1 MSSALGGS
9 FYRLWSA
16 SLASNLADGLL
27 AAAAP
32 LLALRL
38 TDDPFAVS
46 AISAASFLPWLLFAI
61 ASGGIVDRHDR
72 RRVMGTANT
81 VRFLVAASVGMLV
94 ATHHL
99 PLWALVVT
107 VFVAGAM
114 ETAFDGGAQ
123 ALVPAVAP
131 REHRDA
137 ANGRFQAGEMVMQGF
152 VAMPIGAA
160 LFALSEPLPFAL
172 SALTFA
178 GSAALAL
185 TLPAAAA
192 RARAADRPTTP
203 PATADTAPTPVP
215 RQGFVH
221 ELVEGARFLWRHS
234 TLRPLWI
241 FSTLTAATLAFG
253 QGALIVYVVNGL
265 GIPQGFVGAFT
276 ALAAVG
282 GLTGATIVGPL
293 RRRFGRATS
302 MVGTTLLTGPALA
315 LLGLAPAN
323 LAGQVVGCVAF
334 ALCAMFVMIWN
345 TNAMTVRQSLI
356 PGELLGRVNGTWR
369 TVGWGLTP
377 VATLLGGLVARSG
390 LRLPL
395 VIGGALALG
404 VALVMGP
411 RVHRALTAAESTM
424 SGDADTKDTG
434 TDDLPADPVGPAAEA
449 VAVSTLDT

>member
-46 AISAASFLPWLLFAI
+46 AITAASFLPWLLFAI
-61 ASGGIVDRHDR
+61 ASGGLVDRHDR

-99 PLWALVVT
+99 PLWTLVVA
-107 VFVAGAM
+107 VFVLGTM

-131 REHRDA
+131 HEHRDA
-137 ANGRFQAGEMVMQGF
+137 ANSRFQAGEMVLQGF

-192 RARAADRPTTP
+192 RARAADGPTTP
-203 PATADTAPTPVP
+203 PATTGTAPTPVP
-215 RQGFVH
+215 RQGFGH
-221 ELVEGARFLWRHS
+221 ELAEGARFLWHHA

-241 FSTLTAATLAFG
+241 FSTLTAAALTFG

-282 GLTGATIVGPL
+282 GVVGATIVGPV

-302 MVGTTLLTGPALA
+302 MVATTLLTGPFLA
-315 LLGLAPAN
+315 ILGLVPAN
-323 LAGQVVGCVAF
+323 LAGRIAGCVAF
-334 ALCAMFVMIWN
+334 AVCAMLVMIWN
-345 TNAMTVRQSLI
+345 TNAMTVRQALI
-356 PGELLGRVNGTWR
+356 PAELLGRVNGTWR

-395 VIGGALALG
+395 LGGGAFALA

-411 RVHRALTAAESTM
+411 RVHRALTAAE
-424 SGDADTKDTG
+424 DTVAG
-434 TDDLPADPVGPAAEA
+434 EAPAEHAEPSAEA
-449 VAVSTLDT
+449 VTVSTLDA

>member
-72 RRVMGTANT
+72 RRVMGAANT

-114 ETAFDGGAQ
+114 ETAYDGGAQ
-123 ALVPAVAP
+123 ALVPAVTP

-178 GSAALAL
+178 GSALLAL

-192 RARAADRPTTP
+192 RARTADRGPTTSP
-203 PATADTAPTPVP
+203 TTAAGAPTPVP

-221 ELVEGARFLWRHS
+221 ELVEGARFLWQHA

-241 FSTLTAATLAFG
+241 FSTLTAIALAFG
-253 QGALIVYVVNGL
+253 QGALIVFVVNGL
-265 GIPQGFVGAFT
+265 GIPQGAVGAFT
-276 ALAAVG
+276 ALAAAG
-282 GLTGATIVGPL
+282 GLAGATIVGPL
-293 RRRFGRATS
+293 RGRFGRATS
-302 MVGTTLLTGPALA
+302 MVGTALFTGPALA
-315 LLGLAPAN
+315 LLGLAPTN
-323 LAGQVVGCVAF
+323 LAGQVLGCLAF
-334 ALCAMFVMIWN
+334 ALCAMFVMVWN

-395 VIGGALALG
+395 VVGGAAAL
-404 VALVMGP
+404 VVVLVMGP
-411 RVHRALTAAESTM
+411 SVHRAIVAAEGVAS
-424 SGDADTKDTG
+424 
-434 TDDLPADPVGPAAEA
+434 DDDPAASAAAATEPA
-449 VAVSTLDT
+449 TVSTLDA

>member
-1 MSSALGGS
+1 MSSALGGP
-9 FYRLWSA
+9 FHRLWSA

-46 AISAASFLPWLLFAI
+46 AITAASFLPWLLFAI
-61 ASGGIVDRHDR
+61 ASGGLVDRHDR

-99 PLWALVVT
+99 PLWALVAA
-107 VFVAGAM
+107 VFALGSM

-131 REHRDA
+131 PSHRDA
-137 ANGRFQAGEMVMQGF
+137 ANSRFQAGEMVMQGF
-152 VAMPIGAA
+152 VAVPIGAA

-185 TLPAAAA
+185 TLPSAAA
-192 RARAADRPTTP
+192 RARAADRPTTAP
-203 PATADTAPTPVP
+203 TSAPDAPTPVP

-221 ELVEGARFLWRHS
+221 ELVEGARFLWHHA

-241 FSTLTAATLAFG
+241 FSTLSATALTFG
-253 QGALIVYVVNGL
+253 QGALIVYVVDGL
-265 GIPQGFVGAFT
+265 GIPQGAVGAFT

-282 GLTGATIVGPL
+282 GLVGAAIVGPV

-302 MVGTTLLTGPALA
+302 MVGSELFTGPALI
-315 LLGLAPAN
+315 LLGLVPAG
-323 LAGQVVGCVAF
+323 LGGRVVGCVAF
-334 ALCAMFVMIWN
+334 ALAAMFVMIWN

-356 PGELLGRVNGTWR
+356 PAELLGRVNGTWR

-377 VATLLGGLVARSG
+377 VATLLGGLVARAG

-395 VIGGALALG
+395 LIGGALS
-404 VALVMGP
+404 VAVVLVMGA
-411 RVHRALTAAESTM
+411 RVHRALTAAESTV
-424 SGDADTKDTG
+424 SGDAGSEG
-434 TDDLPADPVGPAAEA
+434 TPAEPVGPAAEA
-449 VAVSTLDT
+449 VAVSTLDA

>member
-46 AISAASFLPWLLFAI
+46 AITAAAFLPWLLFAI
-61 ASGGIVDRHDR
+61 ASGGLVDRHDR

-99 PLWALVVT
+99 PLWTLVVA
-107 VFVAGAM
+107 VFVLGSM

-123 ALVPAVAP
+123 ALVPAVTP
-131 REHRDA
+131 RTHLDA
-137 ANGRFQAGEMVMQGF
+137 ANSRFQAGEMVMQGF

-160 LFALSEPLPFAL
+160 LFALSQPLPFAL

-178 GSAALAL
+178 GSAVLAL

-192 RARAADRPTTP
+192 RARSADGPTTSPASP
-203 PATADTAPTPVP
+203 PTAPTPVP
-215 RQGFVH
+215 RQRFVH
-221 ELVEGARFLWRHS
+221 ELVEGARFLWHHA

-241 FSTLTAATLAFG
+241 FSTLTATALTFG
-253 QGALIVYVVNGL
+253 QGALIVYVVDGL
-265 GIPQGFVGAFT
+265 GIPQGLVGAFT

-282 GLTGATIVGPL
+282 GLVGATIVGPV

-302 MVGTTLLTGPALA
+302 MVGTTLLTGPFLVI
-315 LLGLAPAN
+315 LGLVPAN
-323 LAGQVVGCVAF
+323 LPGRIAGCVAY
-334 ALCAMFVMIWN
+334 ALCAMLVMIWN

-356 PGELLGRVNGTWR
+356 PADLLGRVNGTWR

-395 VIGGALALG
+395 LVGGAFALA

-411 RVHRALTAAESTM
+411 RVHRALTASERDVA
-424 SGDADTKDTG
+424 GDAPVE
-434 TDDLPADPVGPAAEA
+434 PAGPAAEA
-449 VAVSTLDT
+449 VAVSTLDA

>member
-1 MSSALGGS
+1 MSSALGRP
-9 FYRLWSA
+9 FYRLWGA
-16 SLASNLADGLL
+16 SLASNLADGLM

-46 AISAASFLPWLLFAI
+46 AITAASFLPWLLFAI
-61 ASGGIVDRHDR
+61 ASGGLVDRHDR

-99 PLWALVVT
+99 PLWTLVVA
-107 VFVAGAM
+107 VFVLGSM

-123 ALVPAVAP
+123 ALVPAVTP
-131 REHRDA
+131 RTHLDA
-137 ANGRFQAGEMVMQGF
+137 ANSRFQAGEMVMQGF

-178 GSAALAL
+178 GSAVLAL

-192 RARAADRPTTP
+192 RARSADTPTTS
-203 PATADTAPTPVP
+203 PASPGTAPTPVP
-215 RQGFVH
+215 RRGFVH
-221 ELVEGARFLWRHS
+221 ELVEGARFLWHHA

-241 FSTLTAATLAFG
+241 FSTLTATALTFG

-282 GLTGATIVGPL
+282 GLVGATIVGPV

-302 MVGTTLLTGPALA
+302 MVGTTLLTGPFLA
-315 LLGLAPAN
+315 ILGLMPAN
-323 LAGQVVGCVAF
+323 LAGRIAGCVAY
-334 ALCAMFVMIWN
+334 ALCAMLVMIWN

-356 PGELLGRVNGTWR
+356 PAELLGRVNGTWR

-395 VIGGALALG
+395 LIGGAFALS

-411 RVHRALTAAESTM
+411 RVHRALTAVE
-424 SGDADTKDTG
+424 DATSQDDTRADDAG
-434 TDDLPADPVGPAAEA
+434 TPTPDVA
-449 VAVSTLDT
+449 AVSTLEA

>member
-9 FYRLWSA
+9 FHRLWSA

-38 TDDPFAVS
+38 TDDPLAVS
-46 AISAASFLPWLLFAI
+46 AITAANFLPWLLFAI

-72 RRVMGTANT
+72 RRVMSAANT
-81 VRFLVAASVGMLV
+81 VRFLVAASIGTLV

-99 PLWALVVT
+99 PLWTLVAA
-107 VFVAGAM
+107 VFVLGSM

-123 ALVPAVAP
+123 ALVPAVTP
-131 REHRDA
+131 REQRDA

-178 GSAALAL
+178 GSALLAL

-192 RARAADRPTTP
+192 RARTTDSGPTTS
-203 PATADTAPTPVP
+203 PASPAAAPTPVP

-221 ELVEGARFLWRHS
+221 ELVEGARFLWQHA

-241 FSTLTAATLAFG
+241 FSTLTATALTFG

-265 GIPQGFVGAFT
+265 GIPQGAVGAFT

-282 GLTGATIVGPL
+282 GLAGATIVGPV

-302 MVGTTLLTGPALA
+302 MVGTTLLTGPFLVV
-315 LLGLAPAN
+315 LGLVPAN
-323 LAGQVVGCVAF
+323 LTGRIVGCVAF
-334 ALCAMFVMIWN
+334 AVCAMLVMIWN

-356 PGELLGRVNGTWR
+356 PAELLGRVNGTWR

-395 VIGGALALG
+395 LIGGALALV
-404 VALVMGP
+404 VAVVMGP
-411 RVHRALTAAESTM
+411 RVHRALTRAEDAVA
-424 SGDADTKDTG
+424 GDG
-434 TDDLPADPVGPAAEA
+434 PAEPVGPAAEA
-449 VAVSTLDT
+449 ATVSTLDV

>member
-46 AISAASFLPWLLFAI
+46 ATTAAAFLPWLLFAI
-61 ASGGIVDRHDR
+61 ASGGLVDRHDR

-81 VRFLVAASVGMLV
+81 VRFLVAASLGMLV

-99 PLWALVVT
+99 PLWTLVVA
-107 VFVAGAM
+107 VFVLGSM

-123 ALVPAVAP
+123 ALVPAVTP
-131 REHRDA
+131 RTHLDA
-137 ANGRFQAGEMVMQGF
+137 ANSRFQAGEMVMQGF

-160 LFALSEPLPFAL
+160 LFALSQPLPFAL

-178 GSAALAL
+178 GSAVLAL

-192 RARAADRPTTP
+192 RARSADGPTTSPASP
-203 PATADTAPTPVP
+203 PTAPTPVP
-215 RQGFVH
+215 RQRFVH
-221 ELVEGARFLWRHS
+221 ELVEGARFLWHHA

-241 FSTLTAATLAFG
+241 FSTLTATALTFG
-253 QGALIVYVVNGL
+253 QGALIVYVVDGL
-265 GIPQGFVGAFT
+265 GIPQGLVGAFT

-282 GLTGATIVGPL
+282 GLVGATIVGPV

-302 MVGTTLLTGPALA
+302 MVGTTLLTGPFLVI
-315 LLGLAPAN
+315 LGLAPAN
-323 LAGQVVGCVAF
+323 LAGRIAGCVAY
-334 ALCAMFVMIWN
+334 ALCAMLVMIWN

-356 PGELLGRVNGTWR
+356 PADLLGRVNGTWR

-395 VIGGALALG
+395 LVGGAFALA

-411 RVHRALTAAESTM
+411 RVHRALTASERDVA
-424 SGDADTKDTG
+424 GDA
-434 TDDLPADPVGPAAEA
+434 PAEPAASSAEA
-449 VAVSTLDT
+449 LTVSTLDA

>member
-46 AISAASFLPWLLFAI
+46 AITAASFLPWLLFAI
-61 ASGGIVDRHDR
+61 ASGGLVDRHDR

-99 PLWALVVT
+99 PLWALVAA
-107 VFVAGAM
+107 VFVLGSM

-123 ALVPAVAP
+123 ALVPAVTP
-131 REHRDA
+131 REQRDA

-178 GSAALAL
+178 GSALLAL

-192 RARAADRPTTP
+192 RARTADSGPTTS
-203 PATADTAPTPVP
+203 PASPAAAPTPVP

-221 ELVEGARFLWRHS
+221 ELVEGARFLWQHA

-241 FSTLTAATLAFG
+241 FSTLTATALTFG

-265 GIPQGFVGAFT
+265 GIPQGAVGAFT

-302 MVGTTLLTGPALA
+302 MVGTTLLTGPFLVV
-315 LLGLAPAN
+315 LGLVPAN
-323 LAGQVVGCVAF
+323 LTGRIVGCVAF
-334 ALCAMFVMIWN
+334 AVCAMLVMIWN

-356 PGELLGRVNGTWR
+356 PAELLGRVNGTWR

-395 VIGGALALG
+395 LIGGALALV
-404 VALVMGP
+404 VAVVMGP
-411 RVHRALTAAESTM
+411 RVHRALTRAEDAVA
-424 SGDADTKDTG
+424 GDG
-434 TDDLPADPVGPAAEA
+434 PAEPVGPAAEA
-449 VAVSTLDT
+449 ATVSTLDV

>member
-46 AISAASFLPWLLFAI
+46 AITAAAFLPWLLFAI
-61 ASGGIVDRHDR
+61 ASGGLVDRHDR

-99 PLWALVVT
+99 PLWTLVVA
-107 VFVAGAM
+107 VFVLGSM

-123 ALVPAVAP
+123 ALVPAVTP
-131 REHRDA
+131 RTHLDA
-137 ANGRFQAGEMVMQGF
+137 ANSRFQAGEMVMQGF

-160 LFALSEPLPFAL
+160 LFALSQPLPFAL

-178 GSAALAL
+178 GSAVLAL

-192 RARAADRPTTP
+192 RARSADGPTTSPASP
-203 PATADTAPTPVP
+203 PTAPTPVP
-215 RQGFVH
+215 RQRFVH
-221 ELVEGARFLWRHS
+221 ELVEGARFLWRHA

-241 FSTLTAATLAFG
+241 FSTLTATALTFG
-253 QGALIVYVVNGL
+253 QGALIVYVVDGL
-265 GIPQGFVGAFT
+265 GIPQGLVGAFT

-282 GLTGATIVGPL
+282 GLVGATIVGPV

-302 MVGTTLLTGPALA
+302 MVGTTLLTGPFLVI
-315 LLGLAPAN
+315 LGLVPAN
-323 LAGQVVGCVAF
+323 LAGRIAGCVAY
-334 ALCAMFVMIWN
+334 ALCAMLVMIWN

-356 PGELLGRVNGTWR
+356 PADLLGRVNGTWR

-395 VIGGALALG
+395 LVGGAFALA

-411 RVHRALTAAESTM
+411 RVHRALTASERDVA
-424 SGDADTKDTG
+424 GDA
-434 TDDLPADPVGPAAEA
+434 PAEPAASSAEA
-449 VAVSTLDT
+449 LTVSTLDA

>member
-46 AISAASFLPWLLFAI
+46 AIVAASFLPWLLFAI
-61 ASGGIVDRHDR
+61 ASGGLVDRHDR

-81 VRFLVAASVGMLV
+81 VRFLVATSLGMLV

-99 PLWALVVT
+99 PLWTLVVA
-107 VFVAGAM
+107 VFVLGSM

-123 ALVPAVAP
+123 ALVPAVTP
-131 REHRDA
+131 REQLDP
-137 ANGRFQAGEMVMQGF
+137 ANSRFQAGEMVMQGF

-192 RARAADRPTTP
+192 RARSADRPTASPTP
-203 PATADTAPTPVP
+203 ASGSPTPVP

-221 ELVEGARFLWRHS
+221 ELVEGARFLWQHD

-241 FSTLTAATLAFG
+241 FSTLSATALTFA
-253 QGALIVYVVNGL
+253 QGALVVYVVNGL
-265 GIPQGFVGAFT
+265 GIPQGAVGAFT

-282 GLTGATIVGPL
+282 GLAGATLVGRV

-302 MVGTTLLTGPALA
+302 MVGSELLTGPALV
-315 LLGLAPAN
+315 LLGLVPAS
-323 LAGQVVGCVAF
+323 LGGQVAGCVAF
-334 ALCAMFVMIWN
+334 ALAAMFVMIWN

-377 VATLLGGLVARSG
+377 VATLLGGLVARAG

-395 VIGGALALG
+395 LIGGALSL
-404 VALVMGP
+404 VIVLVMGA
-411 RVHRALTAAESTM
+411 RVHRALTAAESTV
-424 SGDADTKDTG
+424 SGDAGADDT
-434 TDDLPADPVGPAAEA
+434 PAKAEGPAAEA
-449 VAVSTLDT
+449 VTVSTLET